1 MGAQARP
8 YDVVCESL
16 MEHCVASTSTNWFAI
31 AHVYPMPE
39 VIECLNVEQKG
50 RLLGE
55 WFDVME
61 RAAAILGELARIA
74 TTTSAI

>member
-1 MGAQARP
+1 
-8 YDVVCESL
+8 